1 MTSPQ
6 DTEET
11 LRLAAQGFDLLF
23 ANDLEA
29 AVDVFATEGQDNSPF
44 HLMGLGVCAF
54 LKAALGM
61 EPELMEDAVKCL
73 TLAEQGARKC
83 MKLAKSSTPSHRFQS
98 GIEWEVLHT
107 DTIVLLGLT
116 HALSESY
123 KGYLQCFPG
132 LSSSAHSKFNKLFK
146 TLYPNGLDAYATPSQ
161 ATPAASRRPSERSLQ
176 YVKATP
182 TIPVRTSGFF
192 ARWTGLG
199 AVTPMPVL
207 GTITNPTNGPVEEL
221 ILSGAAFGY
230 GLFNLVFVLSMLALT
245 NTEWIRRIGHWTTCT
260 VTYRNVVGFLGYSH
274 DRQLALKAL
283 AVSAA
288 RTDVHAVFAGLV
300 LMTYYGV
307 LLLASGYQADEKHII
322 DQYRGIVRRVSQ
334 RYPKGSL
341 WILNKAKVQRMIG
354 DPEGAIVT
362 LQGGLRGDRQKSF
375 PQADALLAF
384 ELAWTLFQCRRYEE
398 SAQMF
403 MDVTKM
409 NNWSHA
415 TYHFLA
421 AGCYISIGQSD
432 KAQSLLDALSQIMD
446 KRRGRNMPTE
456 VFIKKKLA
464 FYKQKHARRGGDPNR
479 FAESM
484 KISPAEAW
492 NTHAHADKE
501 TALAHIE
508 ELAAFTPPVD
518 MQTEYMTFPLST
530 YQPEN
535 LLDLDTPDEL
545 AVRSLIL
552 GILHRTLGD
561 YTGARKLFHDALKH
575 YQNVDVNSWVGGM
588 THFEL
593 AVLDMK
599 EGEWRSA
606 GLIEEDPAEDDTVLE
621 VWRRAIK
628 SAKDTLAHAHGLCT
642 RETDLS
648 SRLDSRIVMLRE
660 EIDVKMRQL
669 GIFDM

>member
-11 LRLAAQGFDLLF
+11 LRLATQGFDLLF

-29 AVDVFATEGQDNSPF
+29 AVDVFATEGQGNSPF

-73 TLAEQGARKC
+73 TLAEQGARKR

-123 KGYLQCFPG
+123 KGYLQC
-132 LSSSAHSKFNKLFK
+132 LYELNSAHSKFNKLFK

-161 ATPAASRRPSERSLQ
+161 ATPAASRRPSEKSLQ

-182 TIPVRTSGFF
+182 TISVRTSGFF

-207 GTITNPTNGPVEEL
+207 GTITNPTNGPIEEL

-230 GLFNLVFVLSMLALT
+230 GLFNLVLSLLPAK
-245 NTEWIRRIGHWTTCT
+245 I
-260 VTYRNVVGFLGYSH
+260 RNVVGFLGYSH

-341 WILNKAKVQRMIG
+341 WILNKAKIQRMIG

-403 MDVTKM
+403 LDVTKM

-464 FYKQKHARRGGDPNR
+464 FYKQKHARRGGDPKR
-479 FAESM
+479 FAESI
-484 KISPAEAW
+484 KISPAEELAIAW

-508 ELAAFTPPVD
+508 ELAAFTPPVN
-518 MQTEYMTFPLST
+518 MQTEYMTFPLSS
-530 YQPEN
+530 YQPGD

-575 YQNVDVNSWVGGM
+575 YQNVDVSSWVGGM

-606 GLIEEDPAEDDTVLE
+606 VLTEGDSAGDDTALE
-621 VWRRAIK
+621 VWRCAIK
-628 SAKDTLAHAHGLCT
+628 SAKDTLAHAHALCT

>member
-123 KGYLQCFPG
+123 KGYLQCLYELNRQA
-132 LSSSAHSKFNKLFK
+132 LSSSFDTRLFK

-230 GLFNLVFVLSMLALT
+230 GLFNLVLSLLPAK
-245 NTEWIRRIGHWTTCT
+245 I
-260 VTYRNVVGFLGYSH
+260 RNVVGFLGYSH

-322 DQYRGIVRRVSQ
+322 DQYWGIVRRVSQ

-484 KISPAEAW
+484 KISPAEGGVAALAW

-628 SAKDTLAHAHGLCT
+628 SAKDTLAHAHALCT

>member
-1 MTSPQ
+1 MTSAL
-6 DTEET
+6 DTEEM
-11 LRLAAQGFDLLF
+11 LRLATQGFDLLF

-29 AVDVFATEGQDNSPF
+29 AVEVFGTEGQDNSPF
-44 HLMGLGVCAF
+44 HLMGLGICAF

-73 TLAEQGARKC
+73 TLAEQGARKH
-83 MKLAKSSTPSHRFQS
+83 MKLAKSSTPCHRFRS

-107 DTIVLLGLT
+107 DTVVLLGLT

-123 KGYLQCFPG
+123 KGYLQC
-132 LSSSAHSKFNKLFK
+132 LYELNSAHSKFNKLFK

-161 ATPAASRRPSERSLQ
+161 PTPVASRRPSEGSLQ
-176 YVKATP
+176 YAKTTTATS
-182 TIPVRTSGFF
+182 VRTSGFF
-192 ARWTGLG
+192 SRWTGLG
-199 AVTPMPVL
+199 ALATPTPIL
-207 GTITNPTNGPVEEL
+207 GTITHPAYGPVEEL
-221 ILSGAAFGY
+221 VLSGAAFGY
-230 GLFNLVFVLSMLALT
+230 GLFNLVLSLLPAK
-245 NTEWIRRIGHWTTCT
+245 I
-260 VTYRNVVGFLGYSH
+260 RNVVGFLGYSH

-322 DQYRGIVRRVSQ
+322 DQYRGIVRRISR

-341 WILNKAKVQRMIG
+341 WILNKVQRMIG
-354 DPEGAIVT
+354 DPQGAIVT
-362 LQGGLRGDRQKSF
+362 LQEGLQSDRQRSF

-384 ELAWTLFQCRRYEE
+384 ELAWTLFQCRQYEQ
-398 SAQMF
+398 SAQVF
-403 MDVTKM
+403 MDVAKM
-409 NNWSHA
+409 NNWPCVICRSHA
-415 TYHFLA
+415 TYYFLA

-446 KRRGRNMPTE
+446 KRRSRNMPTE

-464 FYKQKHARRGGDPNR
+464 FYKQKHARRGGDPMR
-479 FAESM
+479 FAESV
-484 KISPAEAW
+484 KISPAEELAIAW

-501 TALAHIE
+501 TALVHIE
-508 ELAAFTPPVD
+508 ELAAFTPPVGI
-518 MQTEYMTFPLST
+518 QTEYMTSSSST
-530 YQPEN
+530 CQSGR

-561 YTGARKLFHDALKH
+561 YAGARKLLYDALKH
-575 YQNVDVNSWVGGM
+575 YQNVEANSWVGGV

-599 EGEWRSA
+599 EGEWKSA
-606 GLIEEDPAEDDTVLE
+606 VVSEEDGDMVLE
-621 VWRRAIK
+621 VWRRAIM
-628 SAKDTLAHAHGLCT
+628 SAKDTLAHAHALCT

-660 EIDVKMRQL
+660 EIDMKMRQL
-669 GIFDM
+669 GILNI

>member
-1 MTSPQ
+1 MASAD
-6 DTEET
+6 DTEEM
-11 LRLAAQGFDLLF
+11 LRLATQGFDLLF

-29 AVDVFATEGQDNSPF
+29 AVNVFVAESQENSPF
-44 HLMGLGVCAF
+44 HLVGLGVCAF

-61 EPELMEDAVKCL
+61 EPELMEDATKCL
-73 TLAEQGARKC
+73 ILAEQGARKH
-83 MKLAKSSTPSHRFQS
+83 MKLAKSSTSSHRFQP
-98 GIEWEVLHT
+98 GLEWDVLHT
-107 DTIVLLGLT
+107 DTIILLGLT

-123 KGYLQCFPG
+123 KGYLQC
-132 LSSSAHSKFNKLFK
+132 LYELNSAHSKFNKLFK

-161 ATPAASRRPSERSLQ
+161 STPAVSRKPSEASLQ
-176 YVKATP
+176 YSKMNTD
-182 TIPVRTSGFF
+182 IPVRTSGFF
-192 ARWTGLG
+192 TRWMGLG
-199 AVTPMPVL
+199 ALTTPTPVL
-207 GTITNPTNGPVEEL
+207 GTITNPAHGPVEEF

-230 GLFNLVFVLSMLALT
+230 GLFNLVLSLLPAKM
-245 NTEWIRRIGHWTTCT
+245 
-260 VTYRNVVGFLGYSH
+260 RNVIGFLGYSH

-288 RTDVHAVFAGLV
+288 RTDVHAVFSGLV

-322 DQYRGIVRRVSQ
+322 DQYWGIVRRVSQ

-341 WILNKAKVQRMIG
+341 WILNKAKIQRVTG
-354 DPEGAIVT
+354 DSEGAIVT
-362 LQGGLRGDRQKSF
+362 LQEGLQDDRQKSF

-384 ELAWTLFQCRRYEE
+384 ELAWVLFQRRRYEE
-398 SAQMF
+398 SAQKF

-409 NNWSHA
+409 NSWSHA

-421 AGCYISIGQSD
+421 AGCYISMRQSD
-432 KAQSLLDALSQIMD
+432 KAQRLLDALSEIMD
-446 KRRGRNMPTE
+446 KRRSRNMPTE

-464 FYKQKHARRGGDPNR
+464 FYKKKHARRGGDPKR

-484 KISPAEAW
+484 KISPAEELAIAW

-508 ELAAFTPPVD
+508 ELTALTPPVD
-518 MQTEYMTFPLST
+518 IQTEYMTPPSST
-530 YQPEN
+530 LQLGS

-561 YTGARKLFHDALKH
+561 YAGARKLLHDALKH
-575 YQNVDVNSWVGGM
+575 YQNVDVNSWVGGVS
-588 THFEL
+588 HFEL

-599 EGEWRSA
+599 EGERRSA
-606 GLIEEDPAEDDTVLE
+606 AMSEGNPAEDETVLE
-621 VWRRAIK
+621 VWKRAIK
-628 SAKDTLAHAHGLCT
+628 SGKDTLAHAHALCT

-648 SRLDSRIVMLRE
+648 SRLDGRIVMLRE
-660 EIDVKMRQL
+660 EIDMKMKQL
-669 GIFDM
+669 GISDM